1 MTLKICRILT
11 LLPDGNGQWW
21 GSCKNSAFKDAAML
35 LFARTVCLVLASGST
50 LLAQSP
56 SALPQ
61 VPKAPSETLAPTP
74 VPLPS
79 CETAKLS
86 PALPPYAGPLWERS
100 TLGGD
105 WFGHRS
111 NLRDCGWTFDI
122 NSTQFY
128 QGVVDGGLSQQF
140 RFGGRA
146 DIFLKIDGQKTGL
159 WEGFF
164 VDLHNETLYG
174 QSVNALTGGL
184 MPVSIAQ
191 VLPTPDTPVNALTGI
206 RFTQALSEQFALFAG
221 KINTV
226 DGFRQPFAGYRG
238 VEGFMNINFAFPN
251 ILARTTPYSAWGGG
265 FVMLRDLEPIA
276 SFMVLDTNNT
286 PTTTGFPEFFDNGV
300 SILGIVN
307 LPTNFF
313 GRKGHQGIGG
323 TYSNRSYSSLD
334 NIPYLIIST
343 LRPQLPPAP
352 QETGSWTVF
361 YMFDQ
366 TIRNVCCDETRSWGL
381 FGNAG
386 ISDGNPNPVRWTASI
401 GLGGAAPIAS
411 RPYDSFGVG
420 YFYNGFSSQIKNFA
434 PRLLALQD
442 EQGIETFY
450 TVGLSPW
457 CKITAD
463 LQVIDPI
470 RSRVDTAVVFGLRA
484 KLDF

>member
-1 MTLKICRILT
+1 MS
-11 LLPDGNGQWW
+11 LL
-21 GSCKNSAFKDAAML
+21 
-35 LFARTVCLVLASGST
+35 ARTVCFFLATGST
-50 LLAQSP
+50 LLAQQSP
-56 SALPQ
+56 STLPQ
-61 VPKAPSETLAPTP
+61 LPKAPSESLA
-74 VPLPS
+74 
-79 CETAKLS
+79 LS
-86 PALPPYAGPLWERS
+86 PARPPAPAPAATPTAVPCCESMKPSAALPPYAGPLWERS
-100 TLGGD
+100 TFGGD

-128 QGVVDGGLSQQF
+128 QGVVDGGLRQQF

-146 DIFLKIDGQKTGL
+146 DVILKLDGQKAGL

-164 VDLHNETLYG
+164 VELHDETLYG

-191 VLPTPDTPVNALTGI
+191 VLPTPDAPLNALTGI
-206 RFTQALSEQFALFAG
+206 KFTQALSEQFALFAG

-238 VEGFMNINFAFPN
+238 VDGFMNVNFTLPH

-265 FVMLRDLEPIA
+265 FAILRDLEPVA

-300 SILGIVN
+300 SLLGVVN
-307 LPTNFF
+307 LPTNFL

-323 TYSNRSYSSLD
+323 SYSTRKYSSLD
-334 NIPYLIIST
+334 NLPYLIIST

-366 TIRNVCCDETRSWGL
+366 TIRNVCCDEKRSWGL

-386 ISDGNPNPVRWTASI
+386 ISDGNPNPIRWMANI

-420 YFYNGFSSQIKNFA
+420 YFYNGTATQLKNLA

-457 CKITAD
+457 CQITAD